1 MSSTYELFMSDSI
14 YEWSNNKEVK
24 KYLLDIVFSYPQLRS
39 DNVLHK
45 WEYYSPYNF
54 PSDKF
59 LYEYCYGQLF
69 FIRSLFHT
77 YTKYTKTSNVALSS
91 AILSKIT
98 DITNKYLSDKR
109 TYIPGI
115 TPRLYYYLSIGNSK
129 SIREL
134 CYFIKL
140 ILDSEKSQFS
150 YNPYTPEYTVQ
161 NYKSDMKNLYK
172 AMISQKILNSYITQN
187 NSTKQRS
194 NNQEEMSCLK
204 LITDRNNTNKKFHK

>member
-1 MSSTYELFMSDSI
+1 MTYSDINTLTPSLSCLQINKPIISYSTYIRNKHKDLDCDYWRIHLSNGYIEFDPQYFDGVSNH
-14 YEWSNNKEVK
+14 YKSNNVPLSAT
-24 KYLLDIVFSYPQLRS
+24 LL
-39 DNVLHK
+39 
-45 WEYYSPYNF
+45 
-54 PSDKF
+54 
-59 LYEYCYGQLF
+59 
-69 FIRSLFHT
+69 
-77 YTKYTKTSNVALSS
+77 
-91 AILSKIT
+91 KIT
-98 DITNKYLSDKR
+98 TITNKYFADKR
-109 TYIPGI
+109 IYISGI
-115 TPRLYYYLSIGNSK
+115 TPQSYYHLSRGYGK